1 MLLVGLLLLAF
12 RELLPV
18 DLLSA
23 WSERVVGVALI
34 AVGAWGLWR
43 ARTAPAPH
51 RLPAVPSFA
60 MGTLHGLAG
69 SSHLYGVLPSLMFA
83 SRADS
88 AAYLGGF
95 GAGAIGAMTAFT
107 ALIGTV
113 ALAAGRSH
121 AAVRRVVLYAA
132 STAAVIVGGVWPAG
146 PERRPGRR
154 QAIESPGDLTRL
166 VRARRAG
173 RPGGDA
179 RRLRAGGRARPGHA
193 GGARPHGRQ
202 SVSGVP
208 VAIVLGLLLRNVL
221 PLPAALGPGL
231 RLCTSTVLRLGIV
244 LVGIKLSVVEMAR
257 LGAAG
262 VPVVLAAIV
271 TGLVFVTWFNR
282 KLQLPPRLGTLIAAG
297 TSICGVTAI
306 VSTAPAIDA
315 DEREVAYAVANVV
328 AFGLVGMLVYPY
340 LAHALLPGSAAIG
353 LFLGTAVHDTSQV
366 VGAALTYRQ
375 IYADDAVLRVATVTK
390 LTRNL
395 FLAAVIPL
403 LTWMHARERRGTGS
417 APATNWR
424 ALVPT
429 FVLGFVAMAML
440 RSLGDSMLGGSGK
453 ALGLW
458 DRAAWS
464 GLTSLIGDTVGARW
478 LLGTAM
484 AAVGLNTSFAVFR
497 GVGLKPFAVGM
508 AGALVVGTAGFVMAV
523 LLGRFVV
530 L

>member
-1 MLLVGLLLLAF
+1 MTSLAAALPGLTAALV
-12 RELLPV
+12 V
-18 DLLSA
+18 
-23 WSERVVGVALI
+23 
-34 AVGAWGLWR
+34 
-43 ARTAPAPH
+43 
-51 RLPAVPSFA
+51 
-60 MGTLHGLAG
+60 MLAG
-69 SSHLYGVLPSLMFA
+69 FSLADVL
-83 SRADS
+83 
-88 AAYLGGF
+88 GQ
-95 GAGAIGAMTAFT
+95 AM
-107 ALIGTV
+107 
-113 ALAAGRSH
+113 LAARGLSG
-121 AAVRRVVLYAA
+121 A
-132 STAAVIVGGVWPAG
+132 SP
-146 PERRPGRR
+146 
-154 QAIESPGDLTRL
+154 
-166 VRARRAG
+166 
-173 RPGGDA
+173 
-179 RRLRAGGRARPGHA
+179 
-193 GGARPHGRQ
+193 
-202 SVSGVP
+202 VSGVP
-208 VAIVLGLLLRNVL
+208 VAIVLGLLLRNLL

-262 VPVVLAAIV
+262 VPVVLTAIV

-306 VSTAPAIDA
+306 VSTAPAIEA

-395 FLAAVIPL
+395 FLAGVIPL
-403 LTWMHARERRGTGS
+403 LTWMHARERRGTGP

-429 FVLGFVAMAML
+429 FVLGFVAMALL